1 MFAALQSAVGYQPP
15 PPTIENGTCNDGGI
29 ATPKVK
35 ESSGRIASTRPP
47 IDVVDTAKK
56 ASRSLLPSPDDTI
69 SPLPGDEST
78 VPSSSPLADNG
89 KPIVQNLRD
98 IINKENISAPPLVSG
113 PTRPSKGRS
122 NVTSQTNTSSTKP
135 PPIRGR
141 KSGKSKKK
149 KGKRF
154 TLPFLLGYEQMV
166 RGQDNADASTITHL
180 RPVFDKLR
188 YIGGDSDKNPAS
200 VGMVDGNDSAASLLG
215 DDRSTGTSGT
225 LDTYGTADR
234 SDAEKESDALSYLTS
249 MSDRILMDDG
259 TLLTFA
265 AIVQSLDV
273 LTRKEDEMTCDN
285 NLMLLLQSISDA
297 VLSASASSDDE
308 IDVEFKEDGLT
319 FAEFVHAYQN
329 VVMSIRAMR
338 RFPAE
343 GEDRKART
351 RNRAQQLLLSFVPN
365 EIALKDEDIVDVEL
379 DERKDLEG
387 REDEMGAKIVSKET
401 EEAENHVTVAEL
413 EKTIAKLEAEKE
425 EADKK
430 AKKQQ
435 GEMQKYLNSK
445 IQSLEAEKGEL
456 EKQIDET
463 KSSLEEAQTKREVLM
478 EDQKQLLETVS
489 RMKAEVVSLEDLIS
503 NIANE
508 KKTHLAM
515 AQQELE
521 QTKATLS
528 GTILALKEEKK
539 ILLDKIKA
547 RDEINMDKVKF
558 KTKMAVVV
566 CCAIALSA
574 AVVGAVNFTMRNE
587 MTTDVVE
594 EHPIGIDVDE
604 AIPYRTSQVSP
615 RSTQHFALRKK
626 IRQMEK
632 DHTQWNQVA
641 REEYERKQFYELMN
655 TPAVSTSETI
665 QIIPASKISKRFG
678 IIRSHARMHILSAMG
693 GATLTTL
700 ASKVLVDG
708 SVKVVSS
715 VATSSPLALV
725 VGALRGASMS
735 SLASRVLVEGTAKV
749 AAGTTARSFAMTRIV
764 GAAIGSPFALVMSVG
779 MVAFVI
785 ASVHEAGNDDRES
798 IDI

>member
-1 MFAALQSAVGYQPP
+1 MFAALQSAVGYEPP
-15 PPTIENGTCNDGGI
+15 SPTIEGGNDGAI
-29 ATPKVK
+29 ATPRVK
-35 ESSGRIASTRPP
+35 QSKGKYSNRPP

-78 VPSSSPLADNG
+78 VPTSSPPNDNG
-89 KPIVQNLRD
+89 KPIAQNLRD
-98 IINKENISAPPLVSG
+98 IMNKENIPAPPLVSD
-113 PTRPSKGRS
+113 PARSTKGRS
-122 NVTSQTNTSSTKP
+122 NVTSQTATSSTKP

-166 RGQDNADASTITHL
+166 RGQDNADASTTTHL

-200 VGMVDGNDSAASLLG
+200 VGMADGNDSATSLLG

-308 IDVEFKEDGLT
+308 IDAEFADDGLT

-351 RNRAQQLLLSFVPN
+351 RDRAQQLLLSFVPN
-365 EIALKDEDIVDVEL
+365 EIALKDEDMVDVKL
-379 DERKDLEG
+379 DEQKDSEG
-387 REDEMGAKIVSKET
+387 GEDEMGAKET
-401 EEAENHVTVAEL
+401 EQAESHVTVAEL
-413 EKTIAKLEAEKE
+413 EQTIAKLEAEIE

-435 GEMQKYLNSK
+435 GEMEKSLNSK
-445 IQSLEAEKGEL
+445 ILSLEAEKDEL
-456 EKQIDET
+456 EKQIDKT
-463 KSSLEEAQTKREVLM
+463 KASLEEAQTKREVLM
-478 EDQKQLLETVS
+478 EDQKQLLKTVS
-489 RMKAEVVSLEDLIS
+489 IMKAEVVSLEDLIS

-528 GTILALKEEKK
+528 GTILALEEEKK
-539 ILLDKIKA
+539 ILLDKIRA

-566 CCAIALSA
+566 FGAIVLSA
-574 AVVGAVNFTMRNE
+574 AAAGAVSFIMRNE

-594 EHPIGIDVDE
+594 EYPTGIDGDE
-604 AIPYRTSQVSP
+604 AIPYPTSQVSP
-615 RSTQHFALRKK
+615 RTTQHFSLRQK
-626 IRQMEK
+626 IRKMEA
-632 DHTQWNQVA
+632 DHMQWKQAA
-641 REEYERKQFYELMN
+641 REEFEKKQFYELMN

-678 IIRSHARMHILSAMG
+678 IIRSRARMHILSAMG

-700 ASKVLVDG
+700 TSKLMVDG
-708 SVKVVSS
+708 SVKAVSS
-715 VATSSPLALV
+715 AISSPLALV
-725 VGALRGASMS
+725 VRALRGASMS

-749 AAGTTARSFAMTRIV
+749 AAGSTARSFAMTRVI

-779 MVAFVI
+779 MVAFVV
-785 ASVHEAGNDDRES
+785 ASVHAVGSDGGES
-798 IDI
+798 IDV

>member
-15 PPTIENGTCNDGGI
+15 SPTIENGACNDDGVT
-29 ATPKVK
+29 TPKAK
-35 ESSGRIASTRPP
+35 QSSGRTSNRPP
-47 IDVVDTAKK
+47 VDVVDTAKK

-78 VPSSSPLADNG
+78 VPSSSPPTDNG
-89 KPIVQNLRD
+89 KPIAQNLRD
-98 IINKENISAPPLVSG
+98 IINKENISAPPLVSD
-113 PTRPSKGRS
+113 PTRPTKGRS
-122 NVTSQTNTSSTKP
+122 NVTYQTATSTTK

-141 KSGKSKKK
+141 ASGKSKKK
-149 KGKRF
+149 KSKKF

-166 RGQDNADASTITHL
+166 RGQDNADASTTTHL
-180 RPVFDKLR
+180 RPAFDKLR

-200 VGMVDGNDSAASLLG
+200 VGMADGNDSAASLLD

-234 SDAEKESDALSYLTS
+234 SDADKESDAISYLTS
-249 MSDRILMDDG
+249 MSNRICMDDG
-259 TLLTFA
+259 TILTFA

-285 NLMLLLQSISDA
+285 NLILLLQSISDA

-308 IDVEFKEDGLT
+308 IDAELEHDGLT

-329 VVMSIRAMR
+329 VAMSIRAMR

-351 RNRAQQLLLSFVPN
+351 RDRAQQLLLSFVPN
-365 EIALKDEDIVDVEL
+365 EIALKDEDMVDVEL
-379 DERKDLEG
+379 DEQKDSEG
-387 REDEMGAKIVSKET
+387 GENEMGAKET
-401 EEAENHVTVAEL
+401 EQAENQVTVAEL
-413 EKTIAKLEAEKE
+413 EQTIAKLEAEIE
-425 EADKK
+425 EADNK

-435 GEMQKYLNSK
+435 GEMQKSLNNK
-445 IQSLEAEKGEL
+445 ILSLEAEKGEL
-456 EKQIDET
+456 EKQIDKT
-463 KSSLEEAQTKREVLM
+463 KASLEEAQTKREVMM
-478 EDQKQLLETVS
+478 EDQKQLLKTVS
-489 RMKAEVVSLEDLIS
+489 TMKAEVVSLENLIS

-515 AQQELE
+515 AQQEME

-528 GTILALKEEKK
+528 GTILALEEEKK

-547 RDEINMDKVKF
+547 RDKSNIDKVKF
-558 KTKMAVVV
+558 KTKMALVV
-566 CCAIALSA
+566 CGAIALSA
-574 AVVGAVNFTMRNE
+574 AAAGGVSFTMRNE

-594 EHPIGIDVDE
+594 EYPTGIDVDE
-604 AIPYRTSQVSP
+604 AIPYPTSQVSP
-615 RSTQHFALRKK
+615 RSTQHFALRHK
-626 IRQMEK
+626 IRQIEA
-632 DHTQWNQVA
+632 DHTQWKQVA
-641 REEYERKQFYELMN
+641 REEIERKQFYELMN
-655 TPAVSTSETI
+655 APVVSTSETI
-665 QIIPASKISKRFG
+665 EIIPASKISKRFG
-678 IIRSHARMHILSAMG
+678 IIRSQARMHILSAMG

-700 ASKVLVDG
+700 VSKVLFDG

-715 VATSSPLALV
+715 ATSSPLASV

-735 SLASRVLVEGTAKV
+735 SLASRVMVEGTAKV
-749 AAGTTARSFAMTRIV
+749 AASTTARSFAMTRVI

-779 MVAFVI
+779 MVAIVI
-785 ASVHEAGNDDRES
+785 TSVHAAGNDDGES
-798 IDI
+798 IDV